1 MRQISLTFLGKPRS
15 AAAEHAHESTWT
27 MTLPLIVLAF
37 FSVTVGWTGIKRD
50 FPLLG
55 GMIPPWIEE
64 FLGSMAHGEGHAAG
78 FVLEPLGTSLVVALG
93 GLGLGWLV
101 YRRITLESG
110 DPLVRWLG
118 PVHTLL
124 RRKYYFDELYEVVF
138 VRPSYWF
145 ADKVAYWFIDRK
157 VIDGVLHAVARSVLA
172 IGAFLRKYI
181 DLAVVNGFGD
191 LVGESTK
198 RFGRWF
204 RVVQTGRVQVY
215 LIAGMAFAVLL
226 LSYLALSRP

>member
-1 MRQISLTFLGKPRS
+1 V
-15 AAAEHAHESTWT
+15 
-27 MTLPLIVLAF
+27 PLV
-37 FSVTVGWTGIKRD
+37 
-50 FPLLG
+50 
-55 GMIPPWIEE
+55 
-64 FLGSMAHGEGHAAG
+64 
-78 FVLEPLGTSLVVALG
+78 TSLVVALG

-101 YRRITLESG
+101 YRRVKAETG

-124 RRKYYFDELYEVVF
+124 RRKYYFDELYDFLF

-145 ADKVAYWFIDRK
+145 AEKVVYLLIDRR
-157 VIDGVLHAVARSVLA
+157 VIDGILHAVARAVLA
-172 IGAFLRKYI
+172 IGASLRKYF
-181 DLAVVNGFGD
+181 DLPVVNGFGD

-198 RFGRWF
+198 RFGGWF
-204 RVVQTGRVQVY
+204 RLVQTGRVQAY